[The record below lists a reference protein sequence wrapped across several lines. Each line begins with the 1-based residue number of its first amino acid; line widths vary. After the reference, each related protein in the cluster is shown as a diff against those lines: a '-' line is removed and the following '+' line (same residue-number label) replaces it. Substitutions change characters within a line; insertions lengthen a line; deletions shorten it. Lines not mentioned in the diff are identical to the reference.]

1 MGRESKK
8 RKKKSKSSVG
18 DTSDENSAHES
29 DHDQPT
35 SEKIS
40 EANQVLYGGPVVSSY
55 NDTHPNSASLPKD
68 DIRIDNTK
76 SQSEIL
82 VNITQTNHKLD
93 IILSK
98 LCQLDS
104 IEDRLKRLDG
114 TVSSL
119 GSRVD
124 VIEKRTDEF
133 EEALSF
139 FSEKIDKYDQSSS
152 SQLQEKAH
160 LCKDVEKQTEVCNEI
175 KTTLDTL
182 QSSNEELQETVLDLK
197 CRSMKNNLVFTG
209 LWGDGRNENTYALIR
224 EFLSRELQ
232 INYPIEFGNVHRFGR
247 AARNRPRP
255 IVARFVYFSD
265 LLNVKDNAYRLKGTN
280 YGIHEQYPQE
290 IEDRRRKLYPVMRQ
304 YKQSGHR
311 TKLVRDKLFIDGTLY
326 VEHTADGEG
335 NAVRR
340 GHPMDTDTSET
351 MLKRPYGDTERE
363 RGQSGVK
370 PSYADIAR
378 QRDATQVR
386 SDSGQGAQRNFRRPW
401 EGTDPRQRNSSQPSR
416 DKLSPYAR
424 PFFPDGNG
432 PPSIVG

>member
-29 DHDQPT
+29 DHEQPT
-35 SEKIS
+35 SAKIS

-55 NDTHPNSASLPKD
+55 NDTHPDSASLPKD

-139 FSEKIDKYDQSSS
+139 FSEKIDKYMT
-152 SQLQEKAH
+152 KAVRH
-160 LCKDVEKQTEVCNEI
+160 SCKRRHTFVKM
-175 KTTLDTL
+175 
-182 QSSNEELQETVLDLK
+182 S
-197 CRSMKNNLVFTG
+197 RS
-209 LWGDGRNENTYALIR
+209 
-224 EFLSRELQ
+224 
-232 INYPIEFGNVHRFGR
+232 
-247 AARNRPRP
+247 
-255 IVARFVYFSD
+255 
-265 LLNVKDNAYRLKGTN
+265 
-280 YGIHEQYPQE
+280 
-290 IEDRRRKLYPVMRQ
+290 RRKCVM
-304 YKQSGHR
+304 K
-311 TKLVRDKLFIDGTLY
+311 
-326 VEHTADGEG
+326 
-335 NAVRR
+335 
-340 GHPMDTDTSET
+340 
-351 MLKRPYGDTERE
+351 
-363 RGQSGVK
+363 
-370 PSYADIAR
+370 
-378 QRDATQVR
+378 
-386 SDSGQGAQRNFRRPW
+386 
-401 EGTDPRQRNSSQPSR
+401 SR
-416 DKLSPYAR
+416 LL
-424 PFFPDGNG
+424 
-432 PPSIVG
+432 